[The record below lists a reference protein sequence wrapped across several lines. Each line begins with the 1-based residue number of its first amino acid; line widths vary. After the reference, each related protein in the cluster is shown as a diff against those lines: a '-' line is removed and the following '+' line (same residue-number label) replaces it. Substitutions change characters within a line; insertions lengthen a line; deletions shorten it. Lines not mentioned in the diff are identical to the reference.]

1 MHKILVITPFQYAL
15 ENKVADI
22 KLQLLC
28 ENVEN
33 YDICAIKALP
43 DEVSSV
49 LHGKSFDIAY
59 ADRNYIPEELA
70 EIRSHIMG
78 DSYKNLKIF

>member
-1 MHKILVITPFQYAL
+1 MRKILVITPFHYAL

-59 ADRNYIPEELA
+59 ADRNYILGELA

>member
-15 ENKVADI
+15 ENKIADI

-33 YDICAIKALP
+33 YDI
-43 DEVSSV
+43 S
-49 LHGKSFDIAY
+49 IAKDY
-59 ADRNYIPEELA
+59 L
-70 EIRSHIMG
+70 
-78 DSYKNLKIF
+78 LL